1 VAAEPF
7 LYRKLVKRGKN
18 LRLFSA
24 VRIFT
29 SAIKAQTGTGH
40 KAQIRFVAREND
52 ALHSLG
58 IVLGSTTLSRS
69 RNLGNVH
76 RPEVV
81 AYTIQVSARVSAY
94 LASSA
99 F

>member
-7 LYRKLVKRGKN
+7 LYRKLVKRWKN
-18 LRLFSA
+18 LRLFPA
-24 VRIFT
+24 VRIPT

-58 IVLGSTTLSRS
+58 IVLGSTTLSR
-69 RNLGNVH
+69 NLGNVH